1 MRTDNLQEMARQI
14 NNDAYN
20 KYVNIDFHVYESKAQ
35 RTYGDV
41 FCVMKYKNIEVKRN
55 CSNTRGNNVIILLA
69 DLLKVLNPLV
79 IRDYCIKS
87 ADTEGYTGIPGVY
100 YNRNNDECEIYS
112 EYMKYAALQLLYK
125 EVGYAIELTQEDFLH
140 FRIKRYR

>member
-1 MRTDNLQEMARQI
+1 MSVISEMARQI

-20 KYVNIDFHVYESKAQ
+20 KYVNIDFRVYESKAQ
-35 RTYGDV
+35 NTYGKV

-55 CSNTRGNNVIILLA
+55 SSNQRGNTVITLLA
-69 DLLKVLNPLV
+69 DLVKALNPLA

-87 ADTEGYTGIPGVY
+87 ADAEGYTSIPGVY
-100 YNRNNDECEIYS
+100 YNRNKDECEIYS
-112 EYMKYAALQLLYK
+112 EYMQYAALQLLYK
-125 EVGYAIELTQEDFLH
+125 AVGYAIESTQEDFLH

>member
-1 MRTDNLQEMARQI
+1 MSVISEMARQI

-20 KYVNIDFHVYESKAQ
+20 KYVNIDFRVYESKAQ
-35 RTYGDV
+35 KTYGEV

-55 CSNTRGNNVIILLA
+55 SSNQRGNNVITLLA
-69 DLLKVLNPLV
+69 DLVKALNPLA

-87 ADTEGYTGIPGVY
+87 ADEEGYTGISGVY

-125 EVGYAIELTQEDFLH
+125 EVGYDIELTQEDFLH
-140 FRIKRYR
+140 FKIKRYR